1 MISSHTAAAIAQ
13 TVFYVPAVPITLY
26 VLIGN
31 WAQGPRMAWYPLF
44 AFALIRL
51 VGGILV
57 IVLGSQPTN
66 YGLNVAA
73 IVLLNIG
80 LIPLIITTLFLVR
93 FVFES
98 SLQLKA
104 WASIVLKALRI
115 NIFIA
120 IGLLVAGGSL
130 AGDSQNAVASRALG
144 LAGYFNFLSI
154 LMALVWLL
162 VYLYR
167 NKNEFTIKG
176 DYIYVQWALYSMP
189 LLILRAVYGLLYS
202 FTASTMDTITTTW
215 NPLFGSAVA
224 FALMALLP
232 EYIVLGVY
240 TYLGFHRKRT
250 ACRGHSKIYSAE
262 SSHLPLQASVGHK

>member
-176 DYIYVQWALYSMP
+176 DYILYCKYNGHHHNNVEPALWVGCSLCAHGTVARVHSAGGVYLFGIPPQTYSMSGTFED
-189 LLILRAVYGLLYS
+189 LQRGII
-202 FTASTMDTITTTW
+202 AS
-215 NPLFGSAVA
+215 
-224 FALMALLP
+224 
-232 EYIVLGVY
+232 
-240 TYLGFHRKRT
+240 
-250 ACRGHSKIYSAE
+250 
-262 SSHLPLQASVGHK
+262 SSTSVGGA